1 VGAVIGVATAGSG
14 HKRDEAAAPEGPSDY
29 LRALTACLEG
39 RGYSVALP
47 PTAEITASR

>member
-1 VGAVIGVATAGSG
+1 MNHQPHHSEPETAA
-14 HKRDEAAAPEGPSDY
+14 EEPSDY

-47 PTAEITASR
+47 TAAEITARR